1 MQIWRTARRTRPTVA
16 RRLALPRL
24 ARVGC
29 NGKCRILLRL
39 RAIDDMAGAAPQYA
53 QRQPVMFASS
63 CEFGQV
69 CAAWVNAGDLGHAIA
84 TVTYVNLDS
93 GHRALTQGDVTWVK
107 REVTYVANLP
117 RVTQISLAAPPRVSR
132 RDDRVV
138 LRLSY
143 IGPVC
148 LISRSA

>member
-1 MQIWRTARRTRPTVA
+1 VSDVTANVEYFCAFA
-16 RRLALPRL
+16 RSTTWL
-24 ARVGC
+24 
-29 NGKCRILLRL
+29 
-39 RAIDDMAGAAPQYA
+39 APQYA

-69 CAAWVNAGDLGHAIA
+69 SAAWVNAGDLGHTIA

-132 RDDRVV
+132 RADTHDKSRGGSGP
-138 LRLSY
+138 RSSPSFPRGGLSVKVTR
-143 IGPVC
+143 I
-148 LISRSA
+148 LSNEFR